1 MLTMPSLSLHRPF
14 RLLLLVLGL
23 LLSAPALR
31 AETITYRI
39 VEYNA
44 DAGAFVLAASGMR
57 PMGAYAIFENDFGA
71 TRGNRYNQ
79 IPRNKEATLWLEG
92 WGGCTINS
100 VTLAMCSN
108 NSSGTAALSVT
119 SGAAELFSMRAA
131 DFASDEWFG
140 HWLSKDLRTY
150 AEITKTM
157 TQHRVVGNDEEV
169 AITLKGGTPEGS
181 VYLDAVTIDYTPA
194 AWVETESP
202 LGWVFEKLEAKS
214 TLADGDVIMLYRS
227 GDAAGD
233 IDGME
238 QSHYLD
244 AIGLASTSNVVE
256 PFVEF
261 FTLCATSD
269 GHWTLTDQY
278 GQQLGATGAQALT
291 WVDAPASS
299 ANVVTTWDITLGYS
313 GATIASTNSKYG
325 TLRYNA
331 PAESYPRFWNY
342 TSTSLPL
349 PYIYRRVRQLQPIQ
363 CQSLDIL
370 HPSVGYGEPVTVDLA
385 QQDTLLLRPEFQ
397 PSNVTSRRLIWESS
411 RPEVATV
418 RSGVVFLHAP
428 GRTTI
433 SASCLD
439 WTPEETEDGA
449 MACIPPTAY
458 IDIIVED
465 AVTGVITPQI
475 PVATHSLF
483 DALGR
488 RVTSRSGGQIII
500 GNGRKVLK
508 H

>member
-1 MLTMPSLSLHRPF
+1 MIRN
-14 RLLLLVLGL
+14 LLLALFATYLG
-23 LLSAPALR
+23 ALPLH

-39 VEYNA
+39 VEYNV
-44 DAGAFVLAASGMR
+44 DAGSFVLAAHGKR
-57 PMGAYAIFENDFGA
+57 PVGSYAIFENDFGA

-92 WGGCTINS
+92 WEGCTINS

-108 NSSGTAALSVT
+108 NSSGTAALSVNA
-119 SGAAELFSMRAA
+119 SDQEIYSMRPLPF
-131 DFASDEWFG
+131 DDPEWFG
-140 HWLSKDLRTY
+140 HWLSKDLRSY
-150 AEITKTM
+150 AEITKPM
-157 TQHRVVGNDEEV
+157 SSLEPIGNDGEV
-169 AITLKGGTPEGS
+169 AITIKGGTSEGS
-181 VYLDAVTIDYTPA
+181 VYLDAVTIDFSPS
-194 AWVETESP
+194 AWVMTESP
-202 LGWVFEKLEAKS
+202 LGWVFEKMETKS
-214 TLADGDVIMLYRS
+214 SLSDGDVIMLYRS

-238 QSHYLD
+238 KSRYLD
-244 AIGLASTSNVVE
+244 AIGLASTSNVIE

-261 FTLCATSD
+261 FTLAATPD
-269 GHWTLTDQY
+269 GHWTLTNQN
-278 GQQLGATGAQALT
+278 GQQLGAAGAQALA
-291 WVDAPASS
+291 WVDAPNATVDVFSS
-299 ANVVTTWDITLGYS
+299 TSNVVTKWDITLGYS

-363 CQSLDIL
+363 CQSLDIQ
-370 HPSVGYGEPVTVDLA
+370 HPSVGIGEPIAVDLA
-385 QQDTLLLRPEFQ
+385 QQDTLLLRPKFQ
-397 PSNVTSRRLIWESS
+397 PSNVTNRRLIWESS

-439 WTPEETEDGA
+439 WTPEESEYGA

-458 IDIIVED
+458 VDIIVED
-465 AVTGVITPQI
+465 AATGVITPQI
-475 PVATHSLF
+475 PVATPSLF
-483 DALGR
+483 DVQGR
-488 RVTSRSGGQIII
+488 RTTSRNGGQIII
-500 GNGRKVLK
+500 GNDRKVLK